1 MYVLSPNGPAWG
13 NPPRQDAPKLL
24 KSSPGTPIYYVSGII
39 GYYRDLDRIIRMDPA
54 RSVIKLLALAVTLVM
69 LTGVAL
75 PAVSQACMMMM
86 EQSTAMNLCCPNG
99 EGANN
104 PCHSSPAEDLGE
116 EPLHRHTDVKA
127 CCPSDQGAM
136 LDDAVLKQ
144 AKESHTPAVADRP
157 ALATEITALP
167 QIPLASLGDLARR
180 SCPSG
185 TNLHLLYG
193 VMLN

>member
-75 PAVSQACMMMM
+75 PAVVQACMMMM
-86 EQSTAMNLCCPNG
+86 EQSTAMNLCCPNS
-99 EGANN
+99 EGAND
-104 PCHSSPAEDLGE
+104 PCHGSPADDPGE
-116 EPLHRHTDVKA
+116 EPLDRQADVKA
-127 CCPSDQGAM
+127 CCPSDDGTIF
-136 LDDAVLKQ
+136 DDAILKE
-144 AKESHTPAVADRP
+144 AEESLTPAATDRP
-157 ALATEITALP
+157 ALATEITARP
-167 QIPLASLGDLARR
+167 QIPLTSEGDVARR
-180 SCPSG
+180 SGPSG
-185 TNLHLLYG
+185 TSLHLLYG